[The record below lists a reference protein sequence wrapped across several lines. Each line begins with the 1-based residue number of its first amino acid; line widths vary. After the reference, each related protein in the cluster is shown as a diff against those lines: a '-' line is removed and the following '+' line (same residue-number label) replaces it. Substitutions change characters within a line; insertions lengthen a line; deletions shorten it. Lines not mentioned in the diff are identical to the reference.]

1 MRPFLF
7 VLWLAQP
14 IKQLGDIRLDPL
26 TSALPSLGSVAPTRY
41 PIANSVST
49 SKANNDRAQ
58 DRKKFSDEAKHLK
71 QSYYSEQLEA
81 QEASP
86 GCRYT
91 ESQNY
96 DGDRQDLHDAVLLAT
111 YFHCALKLRLH
122 RHSKPN
128 SIFGGARHSLLL

>member
-58 DRKKFSDEAKHLK
+58 DRKKFSDEVKQLK
-71 QSYYSEQLEA
+71 
-81 QEASP
+81 
-86 GCRYT
+86 T
-91 ESQNY
+91 
-96 DGDRQDLHDAVLLAT
+96 
-111 YFHCALKLRLH
+111 
-122 RHSKPN
+122 
-128 SIFGGARHSLLL
+128 ILLLGTIGSPRSQPGLPIHRIPKL